1 MKKPSILSK
10 SQFRAS
16 TRQRNTARK
25 APIWGLA
32 SGALT
37 SWQSSIKGRQM
48 LPRDWN
54 ASLSNEHFVSLITF
68 IPNYN
73 LSLKQQP
80 QS

>member
-1 MKKPSILSK
+1 
-10 SQFRAS
+10 
-16 TRQRNTARK
+16 
-25 APIWGLA
+25 
-32 SGALT
+32 
-37 SWQSSIKGRQM
+37 M